1 MDARWGRGLGGCL
14 ERAGPITLTRRF
26 AATSSR
32 FAGEVFGGKM
42 IVQILRAAR
51 GLDET
56 IKARL
61 GRPYNVVLCI
71 GLVLEIGRLI
81 HELLS
86 RPQESR
92 GVVVL
97 VVSMA
102 FYGLLLIHQL
112 GELSDHADRRR
123 RGATA

>member
-1 MDARWGRGLGGCL
+1 
-14 ERAGPITLTRRF
+14 
-26 AATSSR
+26 
-32 FAGEVFGGKM
+32 M
-42 IVQILRAAR
+42 IIQILRAAR
-51 GLDET
+51 GLDRA
-56 IKARL
+56 IKTRL
-61 GRPYNVVLCI
+61 GRPYNAVLSV

-112 GELSDHADRRR
+112 GELSDHADQRR
-123 RGATA
+123 RGAAT